1 MEEYRVKKVNEIKQT
16 SITVHVPGSKKY
28 YKQGAAFSSA
38 RKKERVRFRAC
49 SFLMIRDIFWTVC
62 KSLE

>member
-16 SITVHVPGSKKY
+16 SITVRNARIKKY
-28 YKQGAAFSSA
+28 YKQGAALAALAKRRECAFG
-38 RKKERVRFRAC
+38 RAL
-49 SFLMIRDIFWTVC
+49 FLMIRDIFWTVC